1 MISSIEDLPTDENKN
16 SLNVSY
22 LRSVN
27 IIFGNYAFPDILNN
41 FLIKIKNNLD
51 PNLQNHTNIKGG
63 MTDWKFF
70 TKDPNF
76 VNFIN
81 FLIKKYYLT
90 HPELFKPIL
99 TKETIY
105 EAWGNEIKK
114 GDSLNYHTHPCYHG
128 ILYLT
133 EGCDLIVPELNI
145 KISPKPGDYYIFPPL
160 ISHGFE
166 KAKEDGVRYSLV
178 FNVEHKG
185 GFDSPIK

>member
-1 MISSIEDLPTDENKN
+1 
-16 SLNVSY
+16 
-22 LRSVN
+22 
-27 IIFGNYAFPDILNN
+27 
-41 FLIKIKNNLD
+41 
-51 PNLQNHTNIKGG
+51 

-114 GDSLNYHTHPCYHG
+114 
-128 ILYLT
+128 
-133 EGCDLIVPELNI
+133 E
-145 KISPKPGDYYIFPPL
+145 
-160 ISHGFE
+160 
-166 KAKEDGVRYSLV
+166 A
-178 FNVEHKG
+178 
-185 GFDSPIK
+185 

>member
-1 MISSIEDLPTDENKN
+1 
-16 SLNVSY
+16 
-22 LRSVN
+22 
-27 IIFGNYAFPDILNN
+27 
-41 FLIKIKNNLD
+41 
-51 PNLQNHTNIKGG
+51 